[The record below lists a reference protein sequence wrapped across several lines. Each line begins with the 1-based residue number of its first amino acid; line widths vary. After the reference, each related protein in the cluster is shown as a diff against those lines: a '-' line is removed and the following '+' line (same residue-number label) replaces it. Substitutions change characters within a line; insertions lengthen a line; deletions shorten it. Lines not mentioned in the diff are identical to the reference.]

1 MVTYLRYIC
10 LNIKKNDKNMRPT
23 NLFLTSITIATM
35 LFFTTEVSAQSE
47 NYLRIARIVV
57 DSAQLE
63 SYKTALKEGMEAAVR
78 LEAGVLS
85 LSAVYEKE
93 HPTHV
98 TVFEIYA
105 DLAAYKLH
113 IQTPHFNKYKAA
125 VAGMVKSLELVDVAP
140 IALESKPK

>member
-1 MVTYLRYIC
+1 M
-10 LNIKKNDKNMRPT
+10 KKQNRQKALIIA
-23 NLFLTSITIATM
+23 LFTVVVN
-35 LFFTTEVSAQSE
+35 FFCANKISAQSKE

-57 DSAQLE
+57 DSSQLE

-78 LEAGVLS
+78 LEVGVLN

>member
-1 MVTYLRYIC
+1 
-10 LNIKKNDKNMRPT
+10 MRPT
-23 NLFLTSITIATM
+23 KLFLTFMTIVTM
-35 LFFTTEVSAQSE
+35 LFFTQKVSAQSE

-105 DLAAYKLH
+105 DMAAYKLH
-113 IQTPHFNKYKAA
+113 IKTPHFNKYKAA

-140 IALESKPK
+140 IALEAKPK

>member
-1 MVTYLRYIC
+1 
-10 LNIKKNDKNMRPT
+10 
-23 NLFLTSITIATM
+23 M
-35 LFFTTEVSAQSE
+35 LFFTQKVSAQSE

-57 DSAQLE
+57 DSVQLE

-78 LEAGVLS
+78 LEVGVLN

>member
-1 MVTYLRYIC
+1 
-10 LNIKKNDKNMRPT
+10 MRPIR
-23 NLFLTSITIATM
+23 LLLTFITTTTM
-35 LFFTTEVSAQSE
+35 LFFTQKVSAQSE

-57 DSAQLE
+57 DSSQLE

-78 LEAGVLS
+78 LEVGVLN

-113 IQTPHFNKYKAA
+113 IQTPHFNKYKSA
-125 VAGMVKSLELVDVAP
+125 VAGMLKSLELIDVAP
-140 IALESKPK
+140 IALETKPK

>member
-1 MVTYLRYIC
+1 
-10 LNIKKNDKNMRPT
+10 MRPT
-23 NLFLTSITIATM
+23 KLFLTFMTIATM
-35 LFFTTEVSAQSE
+35 LFFTQKVSAQSE

-57 DSAQLE
+57 DSSQLE
-63 SYKTALKEGMEAAVR
+63 SYKTALKEGIEAAVR

-113 IQTPHFNKYKAA
+113 IQTPHFNKYKSA

-140 IALESKPK
+140 IALETKPK